1 MLFRSANV
9 ICGGRQLGKSA
20 LLRMAKTDINEDDI
34 GNRAVYVEIKNLDHR
49 EAALKVS
56 QKLIDENILEDVNKT
71 NNWDEL
77 ARFIELRLND
87 KKKKKIPYFLLLIDE
102 ADSLFES
109 SKNIDYN
116 PIRALES
123 LQAEENESFKFVF
136 AGLRNLVK
144 FERELANDDN
154 STLPHITVKTIRPF
168 NNQMGRASCR
178 ERV

>member
-1 MLFRSANV
+1 M
-9 ICGGRQLGKSA
+9 
-20 LLRMAKTDINEDDI
+20 
-34 GNRAVYVEIKNLDHR
+34 
-49 EAALKVS
+49 
-56 QKLIDENILEDVNKT
+56 
-71 NNWDEL
+71 
-77 ARFIELRLND
+77 
-87 KKKKKIPYFLLLIDE
+87 IDE

-168 NNQMGRASCR
+168 NNQEARELLETPLHYLGVRFPKIGVSHLIDTCINQLFSWPYTSILRFSYKVNAGKRLCR
-178 ERV
+178 LYS